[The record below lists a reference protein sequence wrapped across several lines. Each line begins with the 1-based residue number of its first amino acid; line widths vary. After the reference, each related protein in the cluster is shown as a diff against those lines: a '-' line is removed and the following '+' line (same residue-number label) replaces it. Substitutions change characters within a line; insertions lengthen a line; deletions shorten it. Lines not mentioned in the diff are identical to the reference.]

1 MVRAFKP
8 QGFPGLLVTNTNYPP
23 QNFDE
28 TGSGGSQVDG
38 FEAIGGTTDNIIWN
52 DGVETG
58 NIKFEE
64 SEE

>member
-28 TGSGGSQVDG
+28 TGGGTVVEG
-38 FEAIGGTTDNIIWN
+38 FEAIGGTPDNIIFD
-52 DGVETG
+52 DGVENG
-58 NIKFEE
+58 NIKYEE
-64 SEE
+64 TE

>member
-28 TGSGGSQVDG
+28 TGGGTVVEG
-38 FEAIGGTTDNIIWN
+38 FESIGGTPDNIIFDTGTEN
-52 DGVETG
+52 G
-58 NIKFEE
+58 NIKYEE
-64 SEE
+64 TE

>member
-28 TGSGGSQVDG
+28 TGSGTVVEG
-38 FEAIGGTTDNIIWN
+38 FEAIGGTIDNIIFDTGTEN
-52 DGVETG
+52 G
-58 NIKFEE
+58 NIKYEE
-64 SEE
+64 PE

>member
-28 TGSGGSQVDG
+28 TGAGTVIDG
-38 FEAIGGTTDNIIWN
+38 LEAIGGTTDNIIWD
-52 DGVETG
+52 DGIDDG
-58 NIKFEE
+58 NIKYEE
-64 SEE
+64 LD

>member
-28 TGSGGSQVDG
+28 TGGGSVVEG
-38 FEAIGGTTDNIIWN
+38 FEGIGGTVDNIIW
-52 DGVETG
+52 DTGVDNG
-58 NIKFEE
+58 NIKYEE
-64 SEE
+64 ND

>member
-28 TGSGGSQVDG
+28 TGGGTVVEG
-38 FEAIGGTTDNIIWN
+38 FEAIGGTTDNIIFD
-52 DGVETG
+52 DGIEDG
-58 NIKFEE
+58 NIKYEE
-64 SEE
+64 NG